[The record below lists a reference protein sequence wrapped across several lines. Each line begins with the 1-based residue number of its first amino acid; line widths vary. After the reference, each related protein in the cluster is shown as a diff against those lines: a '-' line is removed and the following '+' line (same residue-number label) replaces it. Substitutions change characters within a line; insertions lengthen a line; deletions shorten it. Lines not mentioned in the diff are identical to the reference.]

1 MVNVTIYTV
10 YHTWILWV
18 MNFLILFFKE
28 PTVVLQVEEL
38 TKIMSQIICP
48 YHDNVWVSG
57 EQ

>member
-1 MVNVTIYTV
+1 MDPMGYELSYIV
-10 YHTWILWV
+10 
-18 MNFLILFFKE
+18 FFKE

-48 YHDNVWVSG
+48 YHDNVWVSE